1 MFERGRVEHMPE
13 RFSLKIN
20 YFQFSSTVD
29 FQAFHGLINLHSEL
43 IVEGGDGVSANR

>member
-1 MFERGRVEHMPE
+1 VFERGRVEHVPE
-13 RFSLKIN
+13 KISLKIN
-20 YFQFSSTVD
+20 YFSSTVD